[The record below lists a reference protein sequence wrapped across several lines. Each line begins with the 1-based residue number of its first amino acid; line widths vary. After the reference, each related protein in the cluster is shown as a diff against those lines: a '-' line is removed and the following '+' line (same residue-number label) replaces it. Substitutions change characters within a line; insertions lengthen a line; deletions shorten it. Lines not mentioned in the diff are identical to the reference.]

1 MHHATVYIDPTGPT
15 PIGFAQAA
23 GVPGDVRFD
32 FKTQSN
38 IAYPNIADM
47 YPQMILRPF
56 TRPEYHLYDIEINDP
71 TGSSGI
77 ATVPA
82 YVMNDRFSVEV
93 YSRDSDEHPLR
104 MLAYGK
110 IDLNGYAYLRTGM
123 LGPATY
129 PTGPAGP
136 TGKTGATG
144 PVGAQGIRGS
154 RWYTGTGDPA
164 LAAIPDVRV
173 DGDMY
178 LDEATADVWR
188 WDGTTAA
195 WLGYRRA

>member
-32 FKTQSN
+32 FNTQSN

-77 ATVPA
+77 ASRPNFVRASATNAVRYAGQPSAGAPAVPNTCGGLR
-82 YVMNDRFSVEV
+82 V
-93 YSRDSDEHPLR
+93 SDHVC
-104 MLAYGK
+104 A
-110 IDLNGYAYLRTGM
+110 
-123 LGPATY
+123 
-129 PTGPAGP
+129 
-136 TGKTGATG
+136 
-144 PVGAQGIRGS
+144 
-154 RWYTGTGDPA
+154 
-164 LAAIPDVRV
+164 
-173 DGDMY
+173 
-178 LDEATADVWR
+178 WR
-188 WDGTTAA
+188 
-195 WLGYRRA
+195 